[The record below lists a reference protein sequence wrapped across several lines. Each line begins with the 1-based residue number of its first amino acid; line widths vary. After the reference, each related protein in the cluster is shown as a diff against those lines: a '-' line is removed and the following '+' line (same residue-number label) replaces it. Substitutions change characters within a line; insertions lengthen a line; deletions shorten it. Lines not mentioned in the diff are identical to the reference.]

1 MRRSHLARVGAA
13 MRSDVPVK
21 LLKRPEVEMMTALSR
36 SALYEA
42 MARDDFPRP
51 IRIGPRGVRWI
62 AAEIQ
67 DWIALRPRAGSDR
80 LA

>member
-1 MRRSHLARVGAA
+1 
-13 MRSDVPVK
+13 MRSAVSVI
-21 LLKRPEVEMMTALSR
+21 LLKRPEVEAMTALSR

-42 MARDDFPRP
+42 MARGDFPRP

-62 AAEIQ
+62 TAEIQ
-67 DWIALRPRAGSDR
+67 EWIALRPRAGSDR

>member
-1 MRRSHLARVGAA
+1 
-13 MRSDVPVK
+13 
-21 LLKRPEVEMMTALSR
+21 MMTALSR

-42 MARDDFPRP
+42 MARGDFPRP

-67 DWIALRPRAGSDR
+67 DWNRAPPAGRIRPAGLRWTRRR
-80 LA
+80 LSGRSAVE

>member
-1 MRRSHLARVGAA
+1 MKSA
-13 MRSDVPVK
+13 MPVQ
-21 LLKRPEVEMMTALSR
+21 LLRRPEVEAMTALSR

-42 MARDDFPRP
+42 MTRGDFPRP

-67 DWIALRPRAGSDR
+67 HWIAHRPRAGSDR
-80 LA
+80 PA

>member
-1 MRRSHLARVGAA
+1 
-13 MRSDVPVK
+13 MRSAVSVI
-21 LLKRPEVEMMTALSR
+21 LLKRPEVEAMTALSR

-42 MARDDFPRP
+42 MARGDFPRP

-67 DWIALRPRAGSDR
+67 EWIALRPRAGSDR
-80 LA
+80 PA

>member
-1 MRRSHLARVGAA
+1 MKSA
-13 MRSDVPVK
+13 MPVQ
-21 LLKRPEVEMMTALSR
+21 LLRRPEVEAMTALSR

-42 MARDDFPRP
+42 MTRGDFPRP

-67 DWIALRPRAGSDR
+67 DWIAHRPRAGSDR
-80 LA
+80 PA

>member
-1 MRRSHLARVGAA
+1 
-13 MRSDVPVK
+13 
-21 LLKRPEVEMMTALSR
+21 MMTALSR

-42 MARDDFPRP
+42 MARGDFPRP

>member
-1 MRRSHLARVGAA
+1 
-13 MRSDVPVK
+13 MRSAVSVI
-21 LLKRPEVEMMTALSR
+21 LLKRPEVETMTALSR

-42 MARDDFPRP
+42 MARGDFPRP

-67 DWIALRPRAGSDR
+67 EWIAVRPRAGSDR
-80 LA
+80 PA

>member
-1 MRRSHLARVGAA
+1 
-13 MRSDVPVK
+13 
-21 LLKRPEVEMMTALSR
+21 MTALSR

-42 MARDDFPRP
+42 MARGDFPRP

-67 DWIALRPRAGSDR
+67 DWIAHRPRAGSER
-80 LA
+80 PA

>member
-1 MRRSHLARVGAA
+1 

-21 LLKRPEVEMMTALSR
+21 LLKRPEVETMTALSR

-42 MARDDFPRP
+42 MARGDFPRP

-67 DWIALRPRAGSDR
+67 EWIAVRPRAGSDR
-80 LA
+80 PA